1 MKTNKLDAIDKRI
14 LKKLQENGRTSNVE
28 LAKIAGISAPPC
40 LRRVNILEQNGYIDG
55 YHADINQLALG
66 FEVTVYAHVTLSS
79 VSPQARNAFKEKIIY
94 YPEIRECYLMTGESD
109 FLLKIITK
117 DWEAYQDFVSMKLM
131 ALEYVTHVNSSL
143 TLKCLKKEAGI
154 PLELL
159 DNLKET
165 YTS

>member
-1 MKTNKLDAIDKRI
+1 MKTDKLDAIDLKI
-14 LKKLQENGRTSNVE
+14 LRKLQENGRTSNVD

-55 YHADINQLALG
+55 YHADINQQALG

-79 VSPQARNAFKEKIIY
+79 VSPQARNEFKEKIMAHS
-94 YPEIRECYLMTGESD
+94 EIRECYLMTGEAD

-117 DWEAYQDFVSMKLM
+117 DWESYQDFVSMKLM
-131 ALEYVTHVNSSL
+131 GLDYVTHVNSSL

-154 PLELL
+154 PI
-159 DNLKET
+159 
-165 YTS
+165 

>member
-1 MKTNKLDAIDKRI
+1 MKTEKLDAIDLKI
-14 LKKLQENGRTSNVE
+14 LRKLQENGRTSNVD

-55 YHADINQLALG
+55 YHANINQQALG

-79 VSPQARNAFKEKIIY
+79 VSPQARNEFKEKIMDHH
-94 YPEIRECYLMTGESD
+94 EIRECYLMTGEAD

-117 DWEAYQDFVSMKLM
+117 DWESYQDFVSMKLM
-131 ALEYVTHVNSSL
+131 GLDYVTHVNSSL

-154 PLELL
+154 PI
-159 DNLKET
+159 
-165 YTS
+165 